1 MKENFA
7 PAQNNHSFGEFIQS
21 RRIQLGLTQGEVAS
35 QAGTTQGYLS
45 KVEKGIREPTL
56 TVALRVCE
64 VLGLDINDFAK
75 QYI

>member
-7 PAQNNHSFGEFIQS
+7 PAQNNQSFGEFIQG
-21 RRIQLGLTQGEVAS
+21 RRTQLGLTQDEVAS
-35 QAGTTQGYLS
+35 RAGTTQGYLS
-45 KVEKGIREPTL
+45 KVEKGTSEPTL